1 MKRFYVFI
9 IVFCINHYSFSQ
21 GSITL
26 EDKPFNISVT
36 RDTSLENQ
44 LRLLPEYTSLS
55 HEEKEV
61 VYWVN
66 LVRTQP
72 RDFVKQVIH
81 PFLEQ
86 FPEAKSSY
94 SQSLIKELNHQPPL
108 PALLPSSRL
117 HSIAET
123 HAKDLGQ
130 NQMPISHQSS
140 RGESFQE
147 RMNRFGYFE
156 CVSENIYEGKENGLF
171 SVLFLLIDA
180 GVKSLGHRKN
190 ILSPEVKYIGVSFH
204 PIRGK
209 ERFYYLVQNF
219 SCD

>member
-1 MKRFYVFI
+1 MKRFYASI
-9 IVFCINHYSFSQ
+9 IALSLYHYAVSQ
-21 GSITL
+21 GSIIL
-26 EDKPFNISVT
+26 EDKPFNVT
-36 RDTSLENQ
+36 ATSDTSLEN
-44 LRLLPEYTSLS
+44 LLLLQSEYNDLS

-61 VYWVN
+61 VYWIN

-72 RDFVKQVIH
+72 RAFIKEILL
-81 PFLEQ
+81 PFLKQ

-94 SQSLIKELNHQPPL
+94 SQSLIKELNQQPSL
-108 PALLPSSRL
+108 PVLLPSSRL
-117 HSIAET
+117 HHIAET

-130 NQMPISHQSS
+130 HQLPISHQSS

-147 RMNRFGYFE
+147 RMNRFGYFD
-156 CVSENIYEGKENGLF
+156 CVSENVYEGKESGIF

-190 ILSPEVKYIGVSFH
+190 ILSPDVKYIGVSFH

-209 ERFYYLVQNF
+209 ERSFYLVQNF
-219 SCD
+219 SCH